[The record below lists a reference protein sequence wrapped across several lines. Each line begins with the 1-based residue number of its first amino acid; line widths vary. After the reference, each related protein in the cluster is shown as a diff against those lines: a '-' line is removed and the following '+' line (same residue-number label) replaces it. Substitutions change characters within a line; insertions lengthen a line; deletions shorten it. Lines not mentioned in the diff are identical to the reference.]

1 MGTRWVT
8 WIDGAQAIVEV
19 IERAGTRVR
28 ARIEDASGVREMC
41 IELIDARGNGER
53 DVRLGDAA
61 IAAWVGPELPA
72 GVGGSGGSGERQ
84 VEVGRGIA
92 TVRAVREIDA
102 WLSGGDD
109 AAGSGAV
116 SVAMPGRVV
125 KVLAQVGEAVEKGQ
139 PVMIIE
145 AMKMENEVKAR
156 RAGVVQ
162 VVHVKEGDSV
172 EGGKILL
179 EIGD

>member
-8 WIDGAQAIVEV
+8 WIDDAQAIVEV
-19 IERAGTRVR
+19 IERVGTRVR
-28 ARIEDASGVREMC
+28 ARIEDARGVREVSL
-41 IELIDARGNGER
+41 ELIDARGNGER
-53 DVRLGDAA
+53 DVRMDDAT
-61 IAAWVGPELPA
+61 IGAWVGPELP
-72 GVGGSGGSGERQ
+72 GGSGGSGERH
-84 VEVGRGIA
+84 VEIGRGIA

-125 KVLAQVGEAVEKGQ
+125 KVLAQAGEAVEKGQ

-162 VVHVKEGDSV
+162 IVHVKEGDSV

>member
-1 MGTRWVT
+1 VG
-8 WIDGAQAIVEV
+8 DAQATVEV
-19 IERAGTRVR
+19 TARTGTRVR
-28 ARIEDASGVREMC
+28 ARIEDASGVREVSLS
-41 IELIDARGNGER
+41 LIDARPSGER
-53 DVRLGDAA
+53 DVRLGDAP
-61 IAAWVGPELPA
+61 IGAWVGPELPA
-72 GVGGSGGSGERQ
+72 GSGERQ
-84 VEVGRGIA
+84 VEIGRGVA

-125 KVLAQVGEAVEKGQ
+125 KVLARAGDAVEKGQ

-145 AMKMENEVKAR
+145 AMKMENEAKAK